1 MDLSFS
7 TANARYA
14 FGDTDRVLIDNL
26 PLSVSLE
33 TEVGYVLRRDDAT
46 GLCQQFSHEEL
57 ARFGQEGR
65 IRVERDY
72 FDPLAASKR
81 LACSETSISALTG
94 RPVRRLTK
102 RDLYCQV
109 ALEMHAERLMNFTD
123 ASIKANKA
131 ALIERVSD
139 RAPEDA
145 PEPDRNGKILKSE
158 NFSKPPAPRT
168 LRRWLAALNKFG
180 LMGHLDKMAD
190 RGNRRSGLTAAES
203 SLMMAIARKYMSRD
217 QPTIKELFE
226 EMRLEFEAKNKE
238 LEEAGQRA
246 MKIPS
251 RETFRR
257 AVRSLDPFQVELKRK
272 GIDAARKKFRP
283 VSTGLKVTRPI
294 ERVEIDEWTVDA
306 QTLLESTEIYG
317 LFTEEEKKDMGI
329 HFDEYED
336 PKTGKIKRPKA
347 ARWTLTAAICCATRC
362 IVGMV
367 LSRAPNSEAAVQLL
381 QMIVTNK
388 GAWSDAVGSHTPWD
402 MHGTPELIV
411 FDGGS
416 AFKSLRFRMAA
427 EDLGIAWE
435 MAMNGVPENR
445 GTIERFFGTC
455 SSDLASRLCG
465 HTFRGI
471 VQKGD
476 ADPEKRAALTLDDLT
491 FALIRWV
498 VEIYHNTPHGGLDDE
513 TPVQAWRRL
522 NKEYGVTPPPDS
534 EMMRL
539 CFGHEREYRLDKT
552 GITVLGVRYQSEV
565 IQHHLRRSDVKPVK
579 VRWHPKD
586 IGAISVKIGE
596 GWYSVPATD
605 TSLKGVAAQTWLTAV
620 RHVRS
625 GAPKSNRLNNVAVR
639 EAILAIKDRN
649 EKAMARAGLNLED
662 WSEDRFLREE
672 KNLLAGV
679 QFYEPAAPTKSKGAL
694 GQELPPEDDVSD
706 DVDCPLGDKSRG
718 ADQASTKAAP
728 SITFEEG

>member
-7 TANARYA
+7 TANARYV
-14 FGDTDRVLIDNL
+14 FGLLDRVSIDNL
-26 PLSVSLE
+26 PFTVSME
-33 TEVGYVLRRDDAT
+33 TEVGYVMRRDDTT
-46 GLCQQFSHEEL
+46 GLCQQFSHEDL
-57 ARFGQEGR
+57 ARLGQEGR

-72 FDPLAASKR
+72 FDPLAACKR
-81 LACSETSISALTG
+81 LARSETSVSALSD
-94 RPVRRLTK
+94 RPLRRLTK

-109 ALEMHAERLMNFTD
+109 ALEMHNEQLLTFTD
-123 ASIKANKA
+123 ASIKANKVE
-131 ALIERVSD
+131 LLGRVLE
-139 RAPEDA
+139 RAPVDA
-145 PEPDRNGKILKSE
+145 PEPGPDGKILKCE
-158 NFSKPPAPRT
+158 NFAKPPSPRT
-168 LRRWLAALNKFG
+168 LRRWLAELNKFG
-180 LMGHLDKMAD
+180 LMGHIDSVSD
-190 RGNRRSGLTAAES
+190 RGNRRSRLTAAES
-203 SLMMAIARKYMSRD
+203 SLMMAIARKYMSQD
-217 QPTIKELFE
+217 KPTIKELFE
-226 EMRLEFEAKNKE
+226 EMHLEFEAKNKE
-238 LEEAGQRA
+238 LVEAGKPA
-246 MKIPS
+246 MKIPN
-251 RETFRR
+251 RETFRL
-257 AVRSLDPFQVELKRK
+257 AVRSLDPFQVELKRN

-283 VSTGLKVTRPI
+283 VTTGVIATRPL
-294 ERVEIDEWTVDA
+294 ERVEIDECTFDA
-306 QTLLESTEIYG
+306 QTLLQSTDIYG
-317 LFTEEEKKDMGI
+317 LFTEEEKQFMGI
-329 HFDEYED
+329 QFEEYRD
-336 PKTGKIKRPKA
+336 PKTGKIKKRKA

-445 GTIERFFGTC
+445 GAIERFFGTC
-455 SSDLASRLCG
+455 SGDLASRLSG

-471 VQKGD
+471 LQKGD
-476 ADPEKRAALTLDDLT
+476 SDPEKRAALNLDDLT

-522 NKEYGVTPPPDS
+522 NKVYGVTPPPDS

-539 CFGHEREYRLDKT
+539 CFGHERDYRLDKT
-552 GITVLGVRYQSEV
+552 GITVLGLRYQSEV
-565 IQHHLRRSDVKPVK
+565 IQNHLRRTDVKPVK

-596 GWYSVPATD
+596 AWFNVPALD
-605 TSLKGVAAQTWLTAV
+605 TSLKGVPAQTWLTAV
-620 RHVRS
+620 RHVRN
-625 GAPKSNRLNNVAVR
+625 GAPKSNRLNNAAVR
-639 EAILAIKDRN
+639 AAILAIKDRN

-662 WSEDRFLREE
+662 WSEERFMREE

-679 QFYEPAAPTKSKGAL
+679 EFYEPKAPTKAKGTL
-694 GQELPPEDDVSD
+694 GQELPPEDDGSD
-706 DVDCPLGDKSRG
+706 DIDGRMDAQPRG
-718 ADQASTKAAP
+718 ADQTTTPAAS
-728 SITFEEG
+728 SITFEEE